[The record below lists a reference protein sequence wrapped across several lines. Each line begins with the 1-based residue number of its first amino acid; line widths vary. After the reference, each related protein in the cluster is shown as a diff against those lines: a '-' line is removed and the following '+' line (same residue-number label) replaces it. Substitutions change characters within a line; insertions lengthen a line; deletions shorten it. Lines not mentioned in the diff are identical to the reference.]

1 MLSTKNN
8 LRKRAFSDFAAD
20 SLETVFTRKN
30 APDVLKRMHKED
42 KSLFKRVKEFIDQR
56 VKKLRE
62 FYKGNKNIS
71 QEGHLASRL
80 KTFEHIQEMFMESM
94 SDAGENY
101 RKGSVP
107 GNKTADVDVEAE
119 KNTADG
125 GDEHLAFFF
134 SCVCVGVQA
143 SAPYSLF

>member
-30 APDVLKRMHKED
+30 APDVLKRLHKED
-42 KSLFKRVKEFIDQR
+42 KSLFKHIKDFIDQW

-62 FYKGNKNIS
+62 FYKGNKTIS
-71 QEGHLASRL
+71 QEGNLASQL

-94 SDAGENY
+94 PDA
-101 RKGSVP
+101 
-107 GNKTADVDVEAE
+107 
-119 KNTADG
+119 
-125 GDEHLAFFF
+125 
-134 SCVCVGVQA
+134 
-143 SAPYSLF
+143 